1 MKNCFS
7 LRNTSSS
14 HSMILSCG
22 DHDESS
28 VLLQKWTVAIAVS
41 IESQGGC
48 PLQQQQQQQI
58 DQCLWKGWSYKKGVI
73 NTEWKKRFLCLSA
86 ASVTSVAN
94 PPASPLR
101 HVT

>member
-48 PLQQQQQQQI
+48 PLQQQHQQV
-58 DQCLWKGWSYKKGVI
+58 DECVWKGWAYKKGVI
-73 NTEWKKRFLCLSA
+73 NTEWKKRFLRLSA
-86 ASVTSVAN
+86 ASVTSAAN
-94 PPASPLR
+94 HHAFPLR
-101 HVT
+101 HA